1 MSSVKEEGGEEIKH
15 VAHNLEEVRRR
26 LHAACEACGRGDEPR
41 LVAVSKTKPLAAV
54 RAAYAAGQRDFGE
67 NYVQELAEKARLLAE
82 ETAAAGADPMPELA
96 WHFIGHLQ
104 TNKVRHVVAVPHLR
118 VIETIDSERLAA
130 AVEKEWVRHRSS
142 PAGAHA
148 PEQLCVMVQVNTSG
162 EAQKSGV
169 APADAPALVR
179 FVREHCPHLRLVGL
193 MTIGEAALAGGDPVH
208 DFEALRAC
216 RDTLVRDP
224 ALELSMGM
232 SGDFEVAAQHGST
245 NVRVG
250 SLIFGARIYPAKS

>member
-1 MSSVKEEGGEEIKH
+1 MSSAQEEDITAH
-15 VAHNLEEVRRR
+15 VPHNLEEVRRR
-26 LHAACEACGRGDEPR
+26 LRAACEACGRSAGDEPR

-54 RAAYAAGQRDFGE
+54 RAAYAAGQRHFGE
-67 NYVQELAEKARLLAE
+67 NYVQELTEKARQLAAE
-82 ETAAAGADPMPELA
+82 AAAGADPLAELA

-118 VIETIDSERLAA
+118 VIETIDSEKLAA
-130 AVEKEWVRHRSS
+130 AVEREWVRHRSL
-142 PAGAHA
+142 PEGAGA

-169 APADAPALVR
+169 QPADAPRLVR
-179 FVREHCPHLRLVGL
+179 FVRESCPHLRLVGL

-216 RDTLVRDP
+216 RDTLVGDP
-224 ALELSMGM
+224 TLELSMGM

-250 SLIFGARIYPAKS
+250 SLIFGPRIYPAQS